1 MFLEQ
6 KALSMY
12 VSEMAGDQPRIER
25 VPLLLTKDELQELDD
40 WQFAHRM
47 RTRSDA
53 VRKMMQI
60 AIDVTAGKRE
70 GEGAEAVSTAQSSKP
85 KRSQPDS

>member
-1 MFLEQ
+1 MFLEHQ
-6 KALSMY
+6 ALGMY

-60 AIDVTAGKRE
+60 AIGVTAAGRE
-70 GEGAEAVSTAQSSKP
+70 SEGVESATTAQDSKP

>member
-60 AIDVTAGKRE
+60 AIDATAGKRE
-70 GEGAEAVSTAQSSKP
+70 SEGAEAVPTAQSTNP

>member
-6 KALSMY
+6 QALSMY

-60 AIDVTAGKRE
+60 AIDVTAARKSE
-70 GEGAEAVSTAQSSKP
+70 GVESATTAQDSTP
-85 KRSQPDS
+85 KCSQPDS